1 MKKLITISLIFVC
14 YAAEAQL
21 INQDSPKKISCMSA
35 AEIRAS
41 KQDMI
46 AKRDAILQSRNIS
59 KAQLRAAAPQQILFG
74 WPLQSN
80 ADYDFTYNNSY
91 ISNFVDQNRNAD
103 PAGDDDVREP
113 EWIDDWNCGKRT
125 YDNHDAQDIATWPF
139 AWHMYDVDAVM
150 VVAAAD
156 GEIMEKRDGNYDKNC
171 AWSSGLNAN
180 FVRILHD
187 DGTVS
192 SYFHLKN
199 GSLTTRPE
207 STVSN
212 PSRVKQGDYLGI
224 VASSGIST
232 GPHVH
237 FSIYD
242 INDNLIEPFSGTCND
257 LNPSTWWQN
266 QRNYWEPQIN
276 KVMTHE
282 PGLVVGDCW
291 GNDHLGFEEEN
302 MKGKNQFSSGEACI
316 IGTYLQDA
324 QDNDEIT
331 GNLFSP
337 NGTLQDV
344 WTHTV
349 SSTSAARYFTKSIL
363 LPAGN
368 TGTWIVR
375 MEYRN
380 KNYYHFFTVG
390 CNSNETVSG
399 TRSGSEGFIA
409 GATVTSTVEHSTNSQ
424 SKVLYQAATEI
435 TFSPGFEIKSG
446 AHLKARIKG
455 CNFVE

>member
-1 MKKLITISLIFVC
+1 MKKIIIFYVLILS
-14 YAAEAQL
+14 YQSHSQL
-21 INQDSPKKISCMSA
+21 INQGEAKKIQCMTSA
-35 AEIRAS
+35 EMKTYRTEIFT
-41 KQDMI
+41 
-46 AKRDAILQSRNIS
+46 KRDAVLREKNIT
-59 KAQLRAAAPQQILFG
+59 KAQLRVAAPQQILFS

-156 GEIMEKRDGNYDKNC
+156 GEILTKVNGKYDKNC
-171 AWSSGLNAN
+171 AWGVSGGSNHIT
-180 FVRILHD
+180 ILHD
-187 DGTVS
+187 DGSVS
-192 SYFHLKN
+192 GYLHMKN
-199 GSLTTRPE
+199 GSLTSKPE
-207 STVSN
+207 G
-212 PSRVKQGDYLGI
+212 SRVKQGDFLGI
-224 VASSGIST
+224 VASSGNST
-232 GPHVH
+232 GPHLH
-237 FSIYD
+237 FSVYD
-242 INDNLIEPFSGTCND
+242 VNDNLIEPFTGTCNN

-282 PGLVVGDCW
+282 PGFVVGNCW
-291 GNDHLGFEEEN
+291 GNSHLGYDVED
-302 MKGKNQFSSGEACI
+302 MKGKNQFSSGEICI

-324 QDNDEIT
+324 QNNDVIT
-331 GNLFSP
+331 GDLYAP
-337 NGTLQDV
+337 NGANFSS
-344 WTHTV
+344 WTHTLN
-349 SSTSAARYFTKSIL
+349 STGAARYFTKTIL

-390 CNSNETVSG
+390 CNSSETVSG
-399 TRSGSEGFIA
+399 ARTGSEGFIA
-409 GATVTSTVEHSTNSQ
+409 GATITSTIPHATNSM
-424 SKVLYQAATEI
+424 SKVLYQAGTEI
-435 TFSPGFEIKSG
+435 TFSPGFEITAG

-455 CNFVE
+455 CDFVE